1 MRKKYLSALLFGAL
15 LVTSAGTF
23 TSCKDYDDD
32 INNLQEQVDQQKS
45 LADKLTAVE
54 TSIKNLES
62 AQTEANNAVKA
73 AQEAADKAQQAGDS
87 ALAAA
92 EEAKLAAAKAQE
104 AAIEAAQKD
113 LNSLKEE
120 LVAMINAGDAANSE
134 AIQAV
139 NVEMTTIKGQI
150 EALMAFQSTTEA
162 TLKSLTEADAALATQ
177 IGELE
182 VKVEENALAIGKL
195 EAAIKAQETA
205 LETYKSSNDAEISS
219 LKTELSDLKSKIDD
233 LTSDTGNIA
242 GLTQEIETLKSTV
255 TDLNNKI
262 SKINESLA
270 VLYTAVY
277 EGVTGVSFYT
287 GQFVDDNSLW
297 NLLNNITLQTS
308 PAVRTWTF
316 GEGDVEEPVKFVKGE
331 KINLEHKVMVRVSP
345 ANAVINPENIQIIDT
360 KCNDL
365 VAQGLIKIKEVK
377 AYDDVMTRASV
388 ASNGLYNITFELG
401 ENYSDEAWKEATQFN
416 EDLRTFA
423 VSIKC
428 DYKDAEGN
436 VNVRNV
442 VSEYAMTF
450 NEPTAI
456 DMNATLGFKV
466 NDRHV
471 NYINNR
477 QSSENPEYI
486 WKNGVA
492 AEPIYEGNDMNVI
505 EADYRTGYSLLPV
518 VANKS
523 FEVQLDDAT
532 METATYFY
540 VVVDYGCVS
549 TDDEDSELIAWKAIE
564 EKTTGINKMY
574 SVAETKGKA
583 EISINYDNLNDA
595 IGFRV
600 FAVNSDGTLVDPDG
614 RSFYVQVGEESQEIT
629 GISTNISAITKES
642 DFIPVSIPKVSSY
655 NYETLDTENKINDN
669 ITQRN
674 VFTLSYYDADKN
686 IVSLTLGDASS
697 WEKVKYIKVKFND
710 ELDILDDYAYQ
721 GKLTIYG
728 DNGREVASLNITAT
742 KKLPTDAPEDF
753 SPKTNQIVSG
763 LYTCYVLPVDDGNGV
778 NNGKMNLGNV
788 FNGLDDKNYEFTFAG
803 SKLGANQKVED
814 LVVKYNNTTNGYV
827 LNVDKSFVGKAD
839 LHKST
844 VKYSYGMISYVL
856 NKDGQIENKEHKV
869 NVSIDGATSFNTKY
883 ACVYDVQSWSWV
895 NTKAQPINNTLIY
908 GIDNGGNETLATSK
922 VQGSNSY
929 DNLTY
934 GVTLDK
940 PVHKGYLTYKSIALY
955 SKKNGSI
962 NLASANE
969 YFVPTLD
976 TNSGM
981 IAFTLNSK
989 ATTPTAD
996 VPSVLRIIYTDMFGH
1011 DEVIDL
1017 DITIKK
1023 DK

>member
-1 MRKKYLSALLFGAL
+1 MRKKYLSALLFGVL

-287 GQFVDDNSLW
+287 GQFVYDNELW
-297 NLLNNITLQTS
+297 NLLNYITLQTS

-377 AYDDVMTRASV
+377 AYDDIMTRASV

-401 ENYSDEAWKEATQFN
+401 ENYSDEAWKEATKYEEN
-416 EDLRTFA
+416 YRNFA

-450 NEPTAI
+450 KTPEAI
-456 DMNATLGFKV
+456 TMASNLGFNV
-466 NDRHV
+466 NDRNV
-471 NYINNR
+471 DYIRNR
-477 QSSENPEYI
+477 YSSENPEYI

-492 AEPIYEGNDMNVI
+492 VEPIYEGNDMNVI
-505 EADYRTGYSLLPV
+505 EGDYRTGRSLLPV

-532 METATYFY
+532 METATHFY
-540 VVVDYGCVS
+540 VVVDYDWVS
-549 TDDEDSELIAWKAIE
+549 TNDEDSELIAWKAIE

-629 GISTNISAITKES
+629 GISTNISAITMES

-655 NYETLDTENKINDN
+655 KNETLDTENKINDN

-674 VFTLSYYDADKN
+674 VFTLSYYDANKTVVN
-686 IVSLTLGDASS
+686 INDASS
-697 WEKVKYIKVKFND
+697 WEKVKFVKVKFD
-710 ELDILDDYAYQ
+710 DTKQILDDYAYQ

-728 DNGREVASLNITAT
+728 NYGREVASLNITAT

-753 SPKTNQIVSG
+753 SPKTNQIVNG
-763 LYTCYVLPVDDGNGV
+763 QYTCYVLPKPEGNSASSGI
-778 NNGKMNLGNV
+778 MNLGNV
-788 FNGLDDKNYEFTFAG
+788 FNGLDDTNYEFTFAG

-814 LVVKYNNTTNGYV
+814 LVVKYNTTNGYV

-844 VKYSYGMISYVL
+844 VKYNYGMISYVL

-908 GIDNGGNETLATSK
+908 GIDNGDNKTLATSK

-934 GVTLDK
+934 GVTLDNE
-940 PVHKGYLTYKSIALY
+940 VHQKYLKYKSIALY

-962 NLASANE
+962 NLASKDE
-969 YFVPTLD
+969 YFKPNLD
-976 TNSGM
+976 EDTGAITFEFNSQ
-981 IAFTLNSK
+981 

>member
-242 GLTQEIETLKSTV
+242 GLTQEIKTLKSTV

-287 GQFVDDNSLW
+287 GQYDDDYKIYDALED
-297 NLLNNITLQTS
+297 ITLQTS

-377 AYDDVMTRASV
+377 AYDDIMTRASV

-401 ENYSDEAWKEATQFN
+401 ENYSDEAWKEATQYN
-416 EDLRTFA
+416 EELRTFA

-428 DYKDAEGN
+428 DYKDTEGN

-450 NEPTAI
+450 AEPTAI
-456 DMNATLGFKV
+456 TMSNNLGFKV
-466 NDRHV
+466 NDRSV
-471 NYINNR
+471 VDIRNR
-477 QSSENPEYI
+477 YSSENPEYI

-492 AEPIYEGNDMNVI
+492 AKPIYEGNDMNVI
-505 EADYRTGYSLLPV
+505 TGDYRLNKSLLPV

-523 FEVQLDDAT
+523 FEVQLDEAT

-549 TDDEDSELIAWKAIE
+549 TSDEDSELIAWKAIE

-600 FAVNSDGTLVDPDG
+600 FAVNSDGTLIDPDG

-629 GISTNISAITKES
+629 GISTNISALTMES

-655 NYETLDTENKINDN
+655 IRHEIDSENKISEN
-669 ITQRN
+669 ITQYD
-674 VFTLSYYDADKN
+674 VFTLSYYDANKTVVN
-686 IVSLTLGDASS
+686 INDASS
-697 WEKVKYIKVKFND
+697 WEKVKFVKVKF
-710 ELDILDDYAYQ
+710 EYTDILDDYAYQ

-728 DNGREVASLNITAT
+728 NYGREVASLNITAT

-753 SPKTNQIVSG
+753 SPKTNQIVNG
-763 LYTCYVLPVDDGNGV
+763 QYTCYVLPKPEGNSASSGI
-778 NNGKMNLGNV
+778 MNLGNV
-788 FNGLDDKNYEFTFAG
+788 FNGLDDTNYEFTFAG

-814 LVVKYNNTTNGYV
+814 LVVKYNTTNGYV

-844 VKYSYGMISYVL
+844 VKYNYGMISYVL

-895 NTKAQPINNTLIY
+895 NEKNNTTNNTLVY
-908 GIDNGGNETLATSK
+908 GITDGGNTSLGTDRI
-922 VQGSNSY
+922 QGSNSY

-940 PVHKGYLTYKSIALY
+940 PVHKDYLTFKSIALY

-962 NLASANE
+962 NLASKDE
-969 YFVPTLD
+969 YFKPNLD
-976 TNSGM
+976 EDTGAITFEFNSQ
-981 IAFTLNSK
+981 